1 MVTTKTLRFGNRNW
15 NLDELGQKI
24 EKSLQKD
31 DYRTQMVS
39 TPKGIVIQA
48 KKEDLLRN
56 ILTAT
61 RTITILIAG
70 KPNDFVVEVGIGKWL
85 QNLGVAAVEAVITG
99 GLFLLINVPAMLWNF
114 QVEDAIINKV
124 TRIVESKP
132 AVEEIPP
139 QY

>member
-1 MVTTKTLRFGNRNW
+1 
-15 NLDELGQKI
+15 
-24 EKSLQKD
+24 
-31 DYRTQMVS
+31 
-39 TPKGIVIQA
+39 
-48 KKEDLLRN
+48 LL
-56 ILTAT
+56 LLAA
-61 RTITILIAG
+61 ITILIAG

-99 GLFLLINVPAMLWNF
+99 GLFLIINVPAMLWNF